1 MFRHSNRF
9 VLVFRNRSEVVHRED
24 VDLGT
29 LVHDVAF
36 SAVCHGRLPNDGR
49 WAPVEA
55 EPAWA
60 GESLMGVTVRVGGC
74 ARTYDRAVFGQ
85 RAIEILGS
93 RRSVSEAD
101 GGEASELSWDLEL
114 SASDGGEGA
123 RGRGPRGRTSLRH
136 QPYPLVPRDLVRRD
150 EDGSGLQE
158 DDGTGDALSI
168 EVSSDLLAELRRESA
183 DSLDRERA
191 DFLVG
196 RLTQAPNG
204 RVAAELLDRIP
215 AVAETEGTLV
225 RFPFSPRTFH
235 EARQELERRGSSLV
249 ILGHHHNHPPPCGRS
264 CLMTIPAC
272 CTENVMFSLDDRVV
286 HRAAFGRPYMVAL
299 VSGKGAERRADD
311 PLMRAYGWRRG
322 IICEK
327 PWSIF

>member
-9 VLVFRNRSEVVHRED
+9 VLVFRNRSGVVHREA

-29 LVHDVAF
+29 LVQDVTF

-49 WAPVEA
+49 WEPVEA
-55 EPAWA
+55 EPEWA
-60 GESLMGVTVRVGGC
+60 GDSLMGVTVTVGGC
-74 ARTYDRAVFGQ
+74 SRTYDRAVFGQ

-93 RRSVSEAD
+93 RRSLSEA
-101 GGEASELSWDLEL
+101 GGREASELSWDLEV

-123 RGRGPRGRTSLRH
+123 PRRDARGRMALRH
-136 QPYPLVPRDLVRRD
+136 QPYPLLRRD
-150 EDGSGLQE
+150 QDGSGLQ
-158 DDGTGDALSI
+158 DDDDTGDSLSI
-168 EVSSDLLAELRRESA
+168 RVSPDLLAELRRESA

-196 RLTQAPNG
+196 RLRQAPDG

-235 EARQELERRGSSLV
+235 QARQELERRGRDLV

-272 CTENVMFSLDDRVV
+272 STENVMFSLDDRVV
-286 HRAAFGRPYMVAL
+286 HRTAFGRPYMVAL
-299 VSGKGAERRADD
+299 VSGKGADRRADD
-311 PLMRAYGWRRG
+311 PVMRAYGWRRG